1 VILRL
6 LAHTLAAH
14 MDDPLVLWLIGDGKP
29 GHENQSLGLA
39 EAIGR
44 RVPVD
49 IHRIRLAQ
57 GRGLLG
63 RLADATAT
71 AKTLPRPDF
80 ILGAGHATHLPL
92 LWLARKYG
100 AKSVVLMKPSLP
112 LACFDWCIAPEHDF
126 PHGCARPNVILT
138 RGAIHRVQ
146 AGHSVKTGKLIL
158 IGGLSKTHGWE
169 GGRSFGLQKSARMSF
184 PFRAWIRD
192 SRHHRWMIFAGF
204 SHPSPDVR

>member
-1 VILRL
+1 
-6 LAHTLAAH
+6 

-63 RLADATAT
+63 RLAAATAT

-112 LACFDWCIAPEHDF
+112 LACFDWCIAPEHVF
-126 PHGCARPNVILT
+126 HTAAR
-138 RGAIHRVQ
+138 
-146 AGHSVKTGKLIL
+146 
-158 IGGLSKTHGWE
+158 
-169 GGRSFGLQKSARMSF
+169 ARMSSS
-184 PFRAWIRD
+184 P
-192 SRHHRWMIFAGF
+192 AGR
-204 SHPSPDVR
+204 SIACRRVTP